1 MLSQIKDIAAKQVS
15 KVLASDATLKVIGN
29 PQLQQA
35 LVAAINLRAEAR
47 DLVERRVKNLAS
59 TLELVTRDDVAKMR
73 RSIRDL
79 EDNLAEVRDQ
89 LDEAQNE
96 INRARAAADHA
107 EASHA
112 AESPAAKP
120 KAKPRRAKTAE

>member
-47 DLVERRVKNLAS
+47 GPTRGTQHSRR
-59 TLELVTRDDVAKMR
+59 TET
-73 RSIRDL
+73 
-79 EDNLAEVRDQ
+79 Q
-89 LDEAQNE
+89 
-96 INRARAAADHA
+96 
-107 EASHA
+107 
-112 AESPAAKP
+112 
-120 KAKPRRAKTAE
+120 